1 MQKSVQKGQPVNIFY
16 LLSTY
21 SLPSTPNSH
30 IQTFFCC
37 CLSSAPET
45 FTDGPDLRKRVVAA
59 GEVDAAALSSE
70 QPDDPIV
77 PREAPP
83 KPARSPPKTPTAEA
97 APAPARGAW
106 SPLMTCVCMCTVLAA
121 GAYVCYRT
129 YFHWCPVF
137 RSVSFSIP
145 PSAGYWR
152 EKKKRDTYTQTLT
165 LSQLDLSLS
174 AEPISLSPSV
184 SGEEFQ
190 RLFSAKLLSSPIIH
204 TLTHNLINVC
214 PFKTSGPHNSGVA
227 T

>member
-1 MQKSVQKGQPVNIFY
+1 MQKSVQKGQY
-16 LLSTY
+16 LLSTFNIF
-21 SLPSTPNSH
+21 SPNSH

-37 CLSSAPET
+37 RFSSAPQT
-45 FTDGPDLRKRVVAA
+45 FTDGPDLRRRVVAA

-137 RSVSFSIP
+137 RSVSFSLP

-174 AEPISLSPSV
+174 AEPISLSPCLWGRVSEAFLCQTAVVSLYTHSYTQSNKRVSV
-184 SGEEFQ
+184 
-190 RLFSAKLLSSPIIH
+190 
-204 TLTHNLINVC
+204 
-214 PFKTSGPHNSGVA
+214 
-227 T
+227 